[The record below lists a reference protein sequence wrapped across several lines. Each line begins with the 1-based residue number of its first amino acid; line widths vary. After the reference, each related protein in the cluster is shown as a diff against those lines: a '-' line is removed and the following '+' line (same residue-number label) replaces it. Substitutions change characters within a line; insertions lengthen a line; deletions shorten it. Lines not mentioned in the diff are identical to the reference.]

1 MKQMHALVTGAT
13 GFIGSRLCR
22 ELKKREWDIRA
33 LVLPG
38 ENTRHIKKFVSEIK
52 SGNITEPDTLV
63 GIGDDMDVVFH
74 LAARVLD
81 YGSKEQFYN
90 PIYTG
95 TQNML
100 EACHEGAKRFVF
112 ASSIAACGLGRH
124 LKGVKE
130 SDPTQKSGIPY
141 NDAKADAEVL
151 VNTYQDKF
159 LNGCVIVRPAN
170 VIGPKSAWVDEL
182 GRQFLKTLVPFIDSG
197 RHSASL
203 IFVDNLVDGIILAGT
218 KDKAS
223 GEIYQ
228 FRDDWDVTWKQ
239 YLIDLSAILG
249 KKPVGSVPFSVAWVM
264 GVIAEKLLTPLG
276 IRPPITRLAAAVM
289 GRNNDLDNT
298 KAKKELG
305 WKTRVS
311 YEDAMKEI
319 REYVVKN
326 LKP

>member
-1 MKQMHALVTGAT
+1 MRALVTGAT

-22 ELKKREWDIRA
+22 ELKKKGWDIRA

-38 ENTRHIKKFVSEIK
+38 EVTRHIKKFVSEIK
-52 SGNITEPDTLV
+52 SGNITEPETLA
-63 GIGDDMDVVFH
+63 GIGNDMDVVFH

-81 YGSKEQFYN
+81 YGSKEQFYD

-95 TQNML
+95 SQNML

-112 ASSIAACGLGRH
+112 VSSIAACGLGRH

-151 VNTYQDKF
+151 VKTFQDKF

-182 GRQFLKTLVPFIDSG
+182 SRQFLKSMVPLIDG
-197 RHSASL
+197 GQHSASL
-203 IFVDNLVDGIILAGT
+203 IFVNNLVDGIILAAT
-218 KDKAS
+218 EAKAS
-223 GEIYQ
+223 GQIYQ
-228 FRDDWDVTWKQ
+228 FRDDWDVAWKQ
-239 YLIDLSAILG
+239 YLTDLSAILD
-249 KKPVGSVPFSVAWVM
+249 KKPIGSVPFSIAWVLGSVVERLM
-264 GVIAEKLLTPLG
+264 TPLG
-276 IRPPITRLAAAVM
+276 IRPPVTRLAVAVM
-289 GRNNDLDNT
+289 GRNNDVDNT

-311 YEDAMKEI
+311 YDEAMKEI
-319 REYVVKN
+319 REYVTTN

>member
-1 MKQMHALVTGAT
+1 MKALVTGAT

-22 ELKKREWDIRA
+22 ELKKKGWDIRA

-38 ENTRHIKKFVSEIK
+38 ENTRHIDKFVSEIK
-52 SGNITEPDTLV
+52 QGNITEPDTLT

-81 YGSKEQFYN
+81 YGSKEQFYD

-100 EACHEGAKRFVF
+100 KACRECAKRFVF

-130 SDPTQKSGIPY
+130 SDPRQKSGIPY

-151 VNTYQDKF
+151 VKTYQDKF
-159 LNGCVIVRPAN
+159 PNGCVIVRPAN

-182 GRQFLKTLVPFIDSG
+182 GRQFLKSIIPLIDGGQYS
-197 RHSASL
+197 SSL

-223 GEIYQ
+223 GQIYQ

-239 YLIDLSAILG
+239 YLTDLSGMLD
-249 KKPVGSVPFSVAWVM
+249 KKPVGSVPYSIAWVL
-264 GVIAEKLLTPLG
+264 GSVVEKLMTPLG
-276 IRPPITRLAAAVM
+276 IRPPVTRLAAAIM
-289 GRNNDLDNT
+289 GRNNDVDNT

-311 YEDAMKEI
+311 YAEAMEEI

>member
-1 MKQMHALVTGAT
+1 MRALVTGAT

-22 ELKKREWDIRA
+22 ELNKKGWDIRA
-33 LVLPG
+33 LTLPG
-38 ENTRHIKKFVSEIK
+38 ENTRHIKKFVSDIK

-81 YGSKEQFYN
+81 YGSKEQFYD

-151 VNTYQDKF
+151 VKSFQGKF
-159 LNGCVIVRPAN
+159 PNGCVIVRPAN

-182 GRQFLKTLVPFIDSG
+182 GRQFLSSIVPLIDGG

-203 IFVDNLVDGIILAGT
+203 IFVDNLVDGIILVAT
-218 KDKAS
+218 KNKAS
-223 GEIYQ
+223 GQIYQ
-228 FRDDWDVTWKQ
+228 FRDDWDVTWKH
-239 YLIDLSAILG
+239 YLTDLSAMLG
-249 KKPVGSVPFSVAWVM
+249 KKPMGSVPYSVAWILGSV
-264 GVIAEKLLTPLG
+264 VEKLMTPLG
-276 IRPPITRLAAAVM
+276 IRPPVTRLGVAII
-289 GRNNDLDNT
+289 GRNNDVDNT
-298 KAKKELG
+298 KAKQELG

-311 YEDAMKEI
+311 YVEAMEEI
-319 REYVVKN
+319 REYVEKN

>member
-1 MKQMHALVTGAT
+1 MHALVTGAT

-22 ELKKREWDIRA
+22 ELNKKGWKIRA

-38 ENTRHIKKFVSEIK
+38 EDTRHIDDLVSEIRP
-52 SGNITEPDTLV
+52 GNITKPETLAR
-63 GIGDDMDVVFH
+63 IGDDVDVVFH

-81 YGSKEQFYN
+81 YGSKKQFYD
-90 PIYTG
+90 PIYNG

-100 EACHEGAKRFVF
+100 NACQSHAKRFVF

-124 LKGVKE
+124 LQGVKE

-141 NDAKADAEVL
+141 NDAKANAEIL
-151 VNTYQDKF
+151 VKSYQDKF
-159 LNGCVIVRPAN
+159 PKGCIIVRPAN
-170 VIGPKSAWVDEL
+170 VIGPKSAWVDEMC
-182 GRQFLKTLVPFIDSG
+182 RQFLKSMVPLIDSG
-197 RHSASL
+197 KHSASL

-223 GEIYQ
+223 GQIYQ
-228 FRDDWDVTWKQ
+228 FRDDWDVIWKR
-239 YLIDLSAILG
+239 YLTDLSSMLDR
-249 KKPVGSVPFSVAWVM
+249 KPIGSIPYSVAWFM
-264 GVIAEKLLTPLG
+264 GSVAEKILTPMG
-276 IRPPITRLAAAVM
+276 IRPPVTRLAAAIM
-289 GRNNDLDNT
+289 GRNNDVDNA

-311 YEDAMKEI
+311 YEDAIKEI

-326 LKP
+326 IKPRA

>member
-1 MKQMHALVTGAT
+1 MRALVTGAT

-22 ELKKREWDIRA
+22 ELKTKGWDIRA

-38 ENTRHIKKFVSEIK
+38 EDTRHIDQFVSEIK
-52 SGNITEPDTLV
+52 QGNITEPDTLT

-81 YGSKEQFYN
+81 YGSKKQFYD

-100 EACHEGAKRFVF
+100 KACCEGAKRFVF
-112 ASSIAACGLGRH
+112 ASSITACGLGRH

-141 NDAKADAEVL
+141 NDAKTDTEVL
-151 VNTYQDKF
+151 VKTYQDKF
-159 LNGCVIVRPAN
+159 PNGCVIVRPAN

-182 GRQFLKTLVPFIDSG
+182 GRQFLKSIVPLIDG
-197 RHSASL
+197 GQYSASL

-218 KDKAS
+218 QDSAS
-223 GEIYQ
+223 GQIYQ

-239 YLIDLSAILG
+239 YLTDLSGMLD
-249 KKPVGSVPFSVAWVM
+249 KKPVGSVPYSIAWFMGSV
-264 GVIAEKLLTPLG
+264 AEKLLTPLG
-276 IRPPITRLAAAVM
+276 IRPPVTRLAAASM
-289 GRNNDLDNT
+289 GRNNDVDNT

-305 WKTRVS
+305 WKTRVT
-311 YEDAMKEI
+311 YEAAMAEI

>member
-1 MKQMHALVTGAT
+1 MYALVTGAT

-22 ELKKREWDIRA
+22 ELKTKGWDIRA

-38 ENTRHIKKFVSEIK
+38 EDTRHIDGFISELK
-52 SGNITEPDTLV
+52 TGNITKPDTLI
-63 GIGDDMDVVFH
+63 GIGDGMDVVFH

-81 YGSKEQFYN
+81 YGSKKQFYD
-90 PIYTG
+90 PIYDG
-95 TQNML
+95 THNML
-100 EACHEGAKRFVF
+100 NACKSHAKRFVF

-141 NDAKADAEVL
+141 NDAKNDAEVL
-151 VNTYQDKF
+151 VKSYQDKF
-159 LNGCVIVRPAN
+159 LKGCVIVRPAN
-170 VIGPKSAWVDEL
+170 VIGSKSAWVDEL
-182 GRQFLKTLVPFIDSG
+182 GRQFLKTVIPLFDG
-197 RHSASL
+197 GQHSASL

-218 KDKAS
+218 TDKAS
-223 GEIYQ
+223 GQIYQ
-228 FRDDWDVTWKQ
+228 FRDDWDVTWKR
-239 YLIDLSAILG
+239 YLTDLSAMLD
-249 KKPVGSVPFSVAWVM
+249 KKPFGSVPYSVAWFM
-264 GVIAEKLLTPLG
+264 GAITEKILTPIG
-276 IRPPITRLAAAVM
+276 IRPPITRLAAAIM
-289 GRNNDLDNT
+289 GRNNDVDNT

-319 REYVVKN
+319 REYVLKN

>member
-1 MKQMHALVTGAT
+1 MRALVTGAT

-22 ELKKREWDIRA
+22 ELKKKVWDIRA

-52 SGNITEPDTLV
+52 SGNITEPETLT
-63 GIGDDMDVVFH
+63 GIGEDMDVVFH

-81 YGSKEQFYN
+81 YGSKAQFYN

-112 ASSIAACGLGRH
+112 VSSIAACGLGRH

-141 NDAKADAEVL
+141 NNAKADAEIL
-151 VNTYQDKF
+151 VKTFQDKF

-182 GRQFLKTLVPFIDSG
+182 GRQFLNSIVPLIDG
-197 RHSASL
+197 GQHSASL
-203 IFVDNLVDGIILAGT
+203 IFVDNLVDGIILAAT
-218 KDKAS
+218 KAKAS
-223 GEIYQ
+223 GQIYQ

-239 YLIDLSAILG
+239 YLTDLSAILD
-249 KKPVGSVPFSVAWVM
+249 KKPIGSVPFSIAWFLGSIV
-264 GVIAEKLLTPLG
+264 EKLMTPLG
-276 IRPPITRLAAAVM
+276 ARPPATRLAAAVM
-289 GRNNDLDNT
+289 GRNNDVDNT

-319 REYVVKN
+319 REYVINN
-326 LKP
+326 LKK